1 MYSVVINP
9 IKMKLKS
16 RIQEVLL
23 LAVCCLQDEAF
34 GLNIRDHVEEKT
46 GKRFSIGG
54 IYVPL
59 DKMVRE
65 GLLKTEEGQP
75 TEKRQGRRR
84 RRYII
89 TNKGL
94 AVLQDIEAMNRR
106 IWSGLPDHV
115 MAKLQLS

>member
-1 MYSVVINP
+1 
-9 IKMKLKS
+9 MKLQS
-16 RIQEVLL
+16 RIKEVLL
-23 LAVCCLQDEAF
+23 LAVCGLQEEAF
-34 GLNIRDHVEEKT
+34 GLNIREYVEEKT

-84 RRYII
+84 RRYVI

-94 AVLQDIEAMNRR
+94 ATLKEIEAMNRR
-106 IWSGLPDHV
+106 IWSELPDHV
-115 MAKLQLS
+115 LSKLQLG